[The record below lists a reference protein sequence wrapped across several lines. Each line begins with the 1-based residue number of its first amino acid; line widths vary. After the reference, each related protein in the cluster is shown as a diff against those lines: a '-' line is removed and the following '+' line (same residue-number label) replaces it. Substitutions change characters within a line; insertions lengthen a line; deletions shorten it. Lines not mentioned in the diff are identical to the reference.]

1 MTLLA
6 TVHVEDSQD
15 DDLEDDEINLDV
27 LIINTYSVNY
37 HVYQLN
43 QISAKFPS
51 TTNIYPI
58 DLNKENYV
66 QNENDLNSMNILNE

>member
-6 TVHVEDSQD
+6 AVHVEDSQD
-15 DDLEDDEINLDV
+15 EDLEDDKIKLDD
-27 LIINTYSVNY
+27 LILNTYSVND

-43 QISAKFPS
+43 QILAKFS
-51 TTNIYPI
+51 SKTNIYPI

-66 QNENDLNSMNILNE
+66 QNEGVLNSINVWNE